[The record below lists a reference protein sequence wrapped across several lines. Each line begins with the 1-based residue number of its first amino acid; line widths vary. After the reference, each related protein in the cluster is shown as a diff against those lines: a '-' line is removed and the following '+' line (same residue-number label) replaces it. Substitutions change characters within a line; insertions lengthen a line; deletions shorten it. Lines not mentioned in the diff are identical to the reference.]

1 MAPIFPD
8 NWEALSPDDLARAR
22 SALAGLVER
31 STPGSGTRKQLRA
44 LVTPLEATQDAII
57 LMEDVFRS

>member
-8 NWEALSPDDLARAR
+8 NWEALPADDLSKART
-22 SALAGLVER
+22 ALAGLVER

-57 LMEDVFRS
+57 LLDDVLRT